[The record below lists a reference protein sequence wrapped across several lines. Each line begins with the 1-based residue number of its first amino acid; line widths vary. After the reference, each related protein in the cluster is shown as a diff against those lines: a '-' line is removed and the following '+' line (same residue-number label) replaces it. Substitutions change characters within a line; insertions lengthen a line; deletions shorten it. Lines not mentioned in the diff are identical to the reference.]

1 MTAIIYHLID
11 NNTGEEVFASEDF
24 AFVDPPV
31 PNHIIRDEVLHER
44 YGSPAIVDRV
54 ENLPGGEVNVYIDGW
69 EEVTNQDALDT
80 DPSYR
85 RS

>member
-1 MTAIIYHLID
+1 MAGVIYHLID
-11 NNTGEEVFASEDF
+11 NNTGEEVFASDTF

-31 PNHIIRDEVLHER
+31 PNHIIHDEVLHER

-54 ENLPGGEVNVYIDGW
+54 ENTPGGAVNVYIDGF
-69 EEVTNQDALDT
+69 EETTNSDALDT
-80 DPSYR
+80 EQAYR